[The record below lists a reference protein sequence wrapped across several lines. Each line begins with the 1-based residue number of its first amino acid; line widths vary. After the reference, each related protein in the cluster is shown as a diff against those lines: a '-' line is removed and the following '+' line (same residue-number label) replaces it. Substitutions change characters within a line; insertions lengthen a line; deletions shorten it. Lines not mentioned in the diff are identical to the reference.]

1 MSVSIFISAMN
12 NKYYIKISFI
22 CISIF
27 FVSRHSESRNMR
39 SSFQR
44 ELYKPTCILYNHN
57 F

>member
-27 FVSRHSESRNMR
+27 FCK
-39 SSFQR
+39 SSLWKQEHAQFISKR
-44 ELYKPTCILYNHN
+44 TI
-57 F
+57 